1 MSEPQSPYEAPSGQI
16 IPDPSKS
23 DPRGSRWAG
32 FGLFW
37 AILVGGN
44 VLLGLLGVGFGGLLG
59 FGGYGGILGGL
70 ASLLGLLPW
79 LAELGVGIWLA
90 SKGKTRTAQGILFGF
105 LGLIGLALL
114 FVAACFGIIAM
125 NGGLGGMH

>member
-1 MSEPQSPYEAPSGQI
+1 MNEPDSPYEAPSAQI
-16 IPDPSKS
+16 DPQPAKPDG
-23 DPRGSRWAG
+23 RGSRWAG

-37 AILVGGN
+37 LILIGGN
-44 VLLGLLGVGFGGLLG
+44 LLLGMLGYAMSSLGSYFG
-59 FGGYGGILGGL
+59 
-70 ASLLGLLPW
+70 SLFSLFGLLPW

>member
-1 MSEPQSPYEAPSGQI
+1 MNNEPESPYEAPSARI
-16 IPDPSKS
+16 DPEPATGP

-37 AILVGGN
+37 LILVGGN
-44 VLLGLLGVGFGGLLG
+44 LLLGVLGYALSSLGGYFGGL
-59 FGGYGGILGGL
+59 F
-70 ASLLGLLPW
+70 SLFGLLPW

-90 SKGKTRTAQGILFGF
+90 AKGKTRTAQGVLFGF
-105 LGLIGLALL
+105 LSLIGLGLL